1 VKALV
6 RISAIAAGAALAL
19 GAALPAQAADS
30 SGASSSPSPASSAST
45 GNGIGKGTSVSAAQ
59 ALVTS
64 RINGRLDTL
73 QALTTSINSS
83 KYLTSADKTTL
94 GNQIGSDTSGLTAL
108 KAKVASETTLSAVRA
123 DAVAMVDDYRV
134 YLLMAPQVRLT
145 DALDAETAAATTLQ
159 NAYSKLSSL
168 LSQQGGATSTEQSE
182 LADMQAQINA
192 ATSADNGQVSTLLGL
207 KPGPDA
213 ASLTSSVKAVAAAAK
228 TARGD
233 LVKARAD
240 AKQLRS
246 ALKAAKPSGSAS
258 ASASASAS

>member
-1 VKALV
+1 MKALV
-6 RISAIAAGAALAL
+6 RISAVAAGAALAL
-19 GAALPAQAADS
+19 AAALPAQADS
-30 SGASSSPSPASSAST
+30 SSASPSPSA
-45 GNGIGKGTSVSAAQ
+45 GAGKGGSLSSAQ

-83 KYLTSADKTTL
+83 KYLTSSDKTTL
-94 GNQIGSDTSGLTAL
+94 ANQISSDTTGLTAL
-108 KAKVASETTLSAVRA
+108 KSKVAGETTVSAVRT

-159 NAYSKLSSL
+159 NAYNKLSAMI
-168 LSQQGGATSTEQSE
+168 SQQSGGATSAEQSE
-182 LADMQAQINA
+182 LSDMQAQINTATA
-192 ATSADNGQVSTLLGL
+192 AENGQLSTLLGL

-213 ASLTSSVKAVAAAAK
+213 SSLTSSVKAVAAAAK
-228 TARGD
+228 SARGD

-246 ALKAAKPSGSAS
+246 AVKSSTPSAS
-258 ASASASAS
+258 ASASAS